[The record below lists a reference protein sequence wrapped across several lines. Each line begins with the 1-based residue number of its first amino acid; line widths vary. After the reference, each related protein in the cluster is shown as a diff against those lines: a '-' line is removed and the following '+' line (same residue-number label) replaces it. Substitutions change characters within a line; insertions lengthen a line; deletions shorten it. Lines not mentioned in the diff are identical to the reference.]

1 VTAPVPRPPEEI
13 SVPIPKVLEKMTVP
27 IPKVL
32 EKMTVPIPKVP
43 EKMTAPMPSNPKKQ
57 SLMPSSPLRKTLRA
71 AGHRLSPVVQVG
83 KEGLTSAVVQALGE
97 QLLAHELIKVKVGSE
112 SPEDRFE
119 VAAGL
124 AALPGAGVVQVIGRI
139 VVLYRRHP
147 YRPRF
152 EPQFATP
159 EPVRPAAKEEKG
171 PRRRRA
177 SFGRTGRPPAG
188 RMPREPRP
196 PRGPSGPKA
205 PRERKALQEPRT
217 ARERRPPRGP
227 SGPKAAWEPRAPRER
242 KPAGPKRT
250 TRAPR
255 PPRGR

>member
-1 VTAPVPRPPEEI
+1 MTEPV
-13 SVPIPKVLEKMTVP
+13 S
-27 IPKVL
+27 
-32 EKMTVPIPKVP
+32 
-43 EKMTAPMPSNPKKQ
+43 SNPKKQ

-124 AALPGAGVVQVIGRI
+124 SALPGAGVVQVIGRV

-159 EPVRPAAKEEKG
+159 EPARPAAKEEKG
-171 PRRRRA
+171 PRRRRT
-177 SFGRTGRPPAG
+177 SFGRAGRPPVG

-205 PRERKALQEPRT
+205 PRERKPLQEPRT
-217 ARERRPPRGP
+217 PRERKPLREPRPPRGP
-227 SGPKAAWEPRAPRER
+227 GGPKEAWKPRAPRER